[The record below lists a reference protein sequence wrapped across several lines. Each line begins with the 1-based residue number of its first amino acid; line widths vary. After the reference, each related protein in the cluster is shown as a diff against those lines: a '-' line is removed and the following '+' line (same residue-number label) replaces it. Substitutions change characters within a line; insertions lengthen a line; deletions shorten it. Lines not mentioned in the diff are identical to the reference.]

1 MEQNQ
6 HGQLGRGIGS
16 APAQEA
22 HNKNQ
27 YQSKPT
33 NPPIQTAGPSVPSP
47 YPGENHHAL
56 RSMDRQQQQQ
66 DQLEEKVKSFW
77 AQQLKEIEEST
88 DLRNQHRIPL
98 SRVKKIMKSDAD
110 VKLVSAE
117 APVVFA
123 KACELF
129 IMELTM
135 KAWANAEDNNR
146 STIKKSDVASAIAR
160 TDVFDFLED
169 IAPIPRV
176 HKNTMMHPLLPGN
189 APTPTENVPHMPPP
203 QHVASPPPPYVAAEI
218 PHALQIYPLV
228 PSSTVPPNQQNP
240 SPTSDD

>member
-1 MEQNQ
+1 
-6 HGQLGRGIGS
+6 
-16 APAQEA
+16 
-22 HNKNQ
+22 
-27 YQSKPT
+27 
-33 NPPIQTAGPSVPSP
+33 
-47 YPGENHHAL
+47 
-56 RSMDRQQQQQ
+56 QQRQ

-88 DLRNQHRIPL
+88 DLRNQHMLPL
-98 SRVKKIMKSDAD
+98 SRVKKIMKSDED

-135 KAWANAEDNNR
+135 KAWANTEANNR
-146 STIKKSDVASAIAR
+146 RTIKKSDIASAIAR

-169 IAPIPRV
+169 IAPIPRN

-189 APTPTENVPHMPPP
+189 APTPTQNVPYMPPP
-203 QHVASPPPPYVAAEI
+203 QHVAAKI
-218 PHALQIYPLV
+218 PQALQTYPLA
-228 PSSTVPPNQQNP
+228 PSSTVPPNHQNP